1 MRYYESFL
9 NINNDKELLNDAI
22 YAFNKYD
29 GQNFVVKYNARS
41 KEFDSFGSRTQLVD
55 ETSEQFGN
63 AVKIFKETMQ
73 EELLR
78 LIKKNTGK
86 HKLFEG
92 ITEIEFYFEYWG
104 ENSFCGMH
112 QENDKMQLILIDIW
126 LKKKGYVE
134 PVDFIDFT
142 NDSKIPSAE
151 VIYIGKLNNEFIQSI
166 KTNDWTK
173 EDCKFPSVKEGVV
186 CKRSHQK
193 KGQRLPKVKIK
204 TEWWLNKVKERYP
217 KNWEELV

>member
-1 MRYYESFL
+1 MRFYESFL
-9 NINNDKELLNDAI
+9 NINNDKELLDDTI

-41 KEFDSFGSRTQLVD
+41 KEFDAFGSKTQLVD

-63 AVKIFKETMQ
+63 AVKIFKEEIK
-73 EELLR
+73 EELQI

-92 ITEIEFYFEYWG
+92 IDEIEFYFEYWG
-104 ENSFCGMH
+104 QNSFCGKH

-134 PVDFIDFT
+134 PLDFINFT
-142 NDSKIPSAE
+142 NNSNIPSAE
-151 VIYIGKLNNEFIQSI
+151 IIYIGKLNSVFICSI
-166 KTNDWTK
+166 QDNDWNK
-173 EDCKFPSVKEGVV
+173 PNCKYPSVKEGVV
-186 CKRSHQK
+186 CKRNHQK

-204 TEWWLNKVKERYP
+204 TNWWLNKVKEHYP
-217 KNWEELV
+217 QNWEQLI